1 MCACHK
7 VVPLEFNGRHDS
19 IFQAY
24 GAENQRFMEYLE
36 FRGSYE
42 DIPVGEIVAAW
53 EAAYGRDRVRGW
65 IESLEEEGDTR
76 MIAVDEEEV
85 TQV

>member
-7 VVPLEFNGRHDS
+7 VVPLEFNRREDS

-42 DIPVGEIVAAW
+42 DIPVAEIVAAW
-53 EAAYGRDRVRGW
+53 QAAYGRDRVRGW
-65 IESLEEEGDTR
+65 IESFEEEGSTR
-76 MIAVDEEEV
+76 RRNFDEEEV